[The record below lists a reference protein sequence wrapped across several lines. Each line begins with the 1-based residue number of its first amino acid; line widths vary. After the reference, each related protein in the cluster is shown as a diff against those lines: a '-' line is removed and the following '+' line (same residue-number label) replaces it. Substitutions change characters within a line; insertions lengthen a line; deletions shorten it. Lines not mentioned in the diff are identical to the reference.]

1 MKEDIHQIMKSVR
14 IALEDAKEYGLEVE
28 VITWALKYLKED
40 PTISIDQA
48 ISYGYYEW
56 IK

>member
-1 MKEDIHQIMKSVR
+1 MKEDMHQIMENVR